1 VYVPEVFDDSESL
14 DDLTYSI
21 LWESPTATPLWEAFW
36 QAQPDGDAAEVEHIL
51 DALHRE
57 GLFTFE
63 FRPMNSFE
71 PGTPMSDAEVRAA
84 IRDPRY
90 RDPTTLTGAAVW
102 MIPTDRY
109 RIWQERADSPP

>member
-1 VYVPEVFDDSESL
+1 MFDNPESL
-14 DDLTYSI
+14 DDLTYWI
-21 LWESPTATPLWEAFW
+21 LWESPVETPLWEAFW
-36 QAQPDGDAAEVEHIL
+36 QAQPDGDPLDVERIL
-51 DALHRE
+51 DELHSE

-71 PGTPMSDAEVRAA
+71 TGTPMSPEEVRAA

-90 RDPTTLTGAAVW
+90 RDPTTLTGPAVW

-109 RIWQERADSPP
+109 RIWQERADSRP